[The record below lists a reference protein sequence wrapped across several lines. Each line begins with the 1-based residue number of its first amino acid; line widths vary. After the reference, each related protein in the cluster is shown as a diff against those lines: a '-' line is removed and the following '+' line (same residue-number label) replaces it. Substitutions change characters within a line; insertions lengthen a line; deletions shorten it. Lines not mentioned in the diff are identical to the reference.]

1 MSLTD
6 YQRHCVKVL
15 AAQGADSF
23 WVSGLVQQYFAESI
37 DVEINAIFAD
47 IAAAQ
52 ALVDAQ
58 IAAEDAAELQRQE
71 DDMR

>member
-15 AAQGADSF
+15 ATQCADSF

-37 DVEINAIFAD
+37 DIEIDAIYAEVAAD
-47 IAAAQ
+47 RARI
-52 ALVDAQ
+52 DEQ
-58 IAAEDAAELQRQE
+58 IAADDAAELQRQGTE
-71 DDMR
+71 MR

>member
-15 AAQGADSF
+15 AAQNADSF

-37 DVEINAIFAD
+37 DIEIDAIYAEVAAD
-47 IAAAQ
+47 RARI
-52 ALVDAQ
+52 DEQ
-58 IAAEDAAELQRQE
+58 IAADDAAELQRQGTK
-71 DDMR
+71 MR